1 MNLHIWA
8 ALPLFRQALNNQVQ
22 HGTDQSG
29 KTEFKNTVIK
39 LNAKLVNADL
49 TQQLSSQGLLFLYLS
64 PSFSRPRVIHTSP
77 AETTKAKVFLC

>member
-8 ALPLFRQALNNQVQ
+8 ALPLFRQALDNQLQ
-22 HGTDQSG
+22 HSTDQSG

-39 LNAKLVNADL
+39 LNTKLVNADL
-49 TQQLSSQGLLFLYLS
+49 SQQLSSQGLLFLYLS

-77 AETTKAKVFLC
+77 TEKTTVKVFLC